1 MILHAMRFIAQIRNS
16 RDRLIECRAGEN
28 ARNRKIKVIDCWHCI
43 AVSAFFGGTILK
55 HVIIAEKPSVAN
67 EYAKVL
73 GVTIKARDI
82 MKMING
88 LLLGR

>member
-1 MILHAMRFIAQIRNS
+1 MQSRRERTQQEDKSNRLLALHRS
-16 RDRLIECRAGEN
+16 
-28 ARNRKIKVIDCWHCI
+28 
-43 AVSAFFGGTILK
+43 VSFFGGTILK